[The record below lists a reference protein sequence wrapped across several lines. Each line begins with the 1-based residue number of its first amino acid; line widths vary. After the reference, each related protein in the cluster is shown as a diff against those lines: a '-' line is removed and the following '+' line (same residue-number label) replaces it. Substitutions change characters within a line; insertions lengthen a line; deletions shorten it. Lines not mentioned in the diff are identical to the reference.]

1 MPSCF
6 KKNEIDSYEMKY
18 FTEKEVQDFKDGS
31 INYPYIIVEK
41 EQHEVVE
48 VSEIVSIS
56 GMADNNGTPTEIGIQ
71 EHTKGQETKHLTYR
85 LVE

>member
-1 MPSCF
+1 
-6 KKNEIDSYEMKY
+6 MKY
-18 FTEKEVQDFKDGS
+18 FTEEEVQKFKDGS
-31 INYPYIIVEK
+31 INYPLIIVEK

-71 EHTKGQETKHLTYR
+71 VHTKGEPTKHLTYY
-85 LVE
+85 LVKTKER

>member
-1 MPSCF
+1 
-6 KKNEIDSYEMKY
+6 MKY

-31 INYPYIIVEK
+31 INYPLIIVEK

-56 GMADNNGTPTEIGIQ
+56 GMVDNKGIPSEIGIQ
-71 EHTKGQETKHLTYR
+71 VHTKGEPTKHLFYK
-85 LVE
+85 LVKTKEND

>member
-1 MPSCF
+1 
-6 KKNEIDSYEMKY
+6 MKY
-18 FTEKEVQDFKDGS
+18 FTEKEVQEFKDGS
-31 INYPYIIVEK
+31 INFPLIIVKK
-41 EQHEVVE
+41 EQHEVIE

-71 EHTKGQETKHLTYR
+71 VHTKGEPTRHLTYR